1 MVKFAAEETKAPT
14 DATDAPASGTSGT
27 GTGTGTVAT
36 PSSGSVLKLKRTD
49 ITISRRG
56 VYVTLELENG
66 ITAESVKWST
76 SDSSIATVYNGNV
89 TAIGKGT
96 CVIRAE
102 YGGQVAEC
110 VVRCKF

>member
-1 MVKFAAEETKAPT
+1 MKYASAETEAPT
-14 DATDAPASGTSGT
+14 TAVETPAEGTSGA

-36 PSSGSVLKLKRTD
+36 PSNGSVLKLKKTD
-49 ITISRRG
+49 ITIGRRG

-89 TAIGKGT
+89 TAVGKGT

-102 YGGQVAEC
+102 YNGQVAEC